1 VNLAVARVLIAVA
14 LLLGCYL
21 WGRMD
26 GGNAAKAECQGNQL
40 AAIDDANKRA
50 NEADEKLQAELRKPK
65 AGPKIREVVREHPS
79 ECVVPKPVADEL
91 RKAIR
96 GANAAAR

>member
-14 LLLGCYL
+14 LLLGAYL
-21 WGRMD
+21 YGHRV
-26 GGNAAKAECQGNQL
+26 GGTAEKAACQSKQL

-79 ECVVPKPVADEL
+79 ECVVPKPVGDEL
-91 RKAIR
+91 RKAVR